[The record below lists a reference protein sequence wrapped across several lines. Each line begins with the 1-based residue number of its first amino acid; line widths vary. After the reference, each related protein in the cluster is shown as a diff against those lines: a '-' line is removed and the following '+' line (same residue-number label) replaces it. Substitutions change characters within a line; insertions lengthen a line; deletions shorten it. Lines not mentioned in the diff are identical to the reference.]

1 MFSKELL
8 GGAQNEELVKYDDL
22 NKLRPKLV
30 DDEVSKLNSHDDDM
44 T

>member
-8 GGAQNEELVKYDDL
+8 QSAKNEELDKYDDL
-22 NKLRPKLV
+22 NKLRPKQV